1 MLYIQKGEE
10 PEFLTEFKRKNP
22 AKQYDSK
29 EFKSWIPILR
39 DVLCN
44 EQKGLCA
51 YCCSKISVDKSHNE
65 HIEPRNPGT
74 YTSKR
79 SLDYTNIVASCQNK
93 NTCGNKKGNDYDE
106 EKFISPLDDHCED
119 KFSYFANGEI
129 VGDEYTINLLGLN
142 HYDLKSARQA
152 VYKMLQGMD
161 KETIAM
167 VYMDENDVR
176 MPYYDVIKWYY
187 MHCC

>member
-51 YCCSKISVDKSHNE
+51 YCCSKISV
-65 HIEPRNPGT
+65 
-74 YTSKR
+74 
-79 SLDYTNIVASCQNK
+79 
-93 NTCGNKKGNDYDE
+93 
-106 EKFISPLDDHCED
+106 D

-176 MPYYDVIKWYY
+176 MPYYDVLKWYY
-187 MHCC
+187 KHCC